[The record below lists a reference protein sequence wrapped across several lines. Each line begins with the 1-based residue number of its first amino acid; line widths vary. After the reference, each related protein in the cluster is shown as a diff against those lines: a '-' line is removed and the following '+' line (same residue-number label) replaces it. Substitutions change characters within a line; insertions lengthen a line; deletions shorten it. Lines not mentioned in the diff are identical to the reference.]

1 MSTLMIL
8 SRHDIRPAKSQ
19 HGESVDLS
27 RSKYL
32 KRCCLTTS
40 DNLQIYCLP
49 PLSFEATKSLFV
61 VSVTFVTA
69 LTAALKSEVKKK
81 KKKKTASNMMKKK
94 EASKKKIY
102 Y

>member
-8 SRHDIRPAKSQ
+8 SRRDIRPAKSQ

-81 KKKKTASNMMKKK
+81 KKTASNMMKKK

>member
-8 SRHDIRPAKSQ
+8 SRRDIRPAKSQ

-61 VSVTFVTA
+61 VSMTCVTA
-69 LTAALKSEVKKK
+69 HTAALKSEVKK

>member
-1 MSTLMIL
+1 MIL

-40 DNLQIYCLP
+40 DNLQIYCFP

-81 KKKKTASNMMKKK
+81 KKKTASNMMKKK